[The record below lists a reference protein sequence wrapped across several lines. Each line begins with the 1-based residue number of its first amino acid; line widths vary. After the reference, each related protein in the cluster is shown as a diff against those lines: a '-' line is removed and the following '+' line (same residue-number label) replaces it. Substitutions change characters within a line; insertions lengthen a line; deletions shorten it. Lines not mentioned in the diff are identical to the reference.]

1 MIRIAVELDV
11 PNQEM
16 LERVKQI
23 RVPVLG
29 FQYRTEDPF
38 KAAILVA

>member
-29 FQYRTEDPF
+29 FQVPERKTRSRPPSS
-38 KAAILVA
+38 

>member
-29 FQYRTEDPF
+29 FQYERKTRSRPPSS
-38 KAAILVA
+38 